1 MKGIINRNLIILA
14 RETRGLNQFEL
25 APLIGISPAH
35 MSKMEQGMVDI
46 DEYYIDKLSETLHY
60 PKSFFYQDTEILQP
74 LLSYRKR
81 EVVAQKLLT
90 PIEAQIN
97 MYGMHVDYLAN
108 KLNMEAVKLPA
119 LNVVKVGSPEK
130 CAKQLRKIWN
140 IEEGVVNDLT
150 NILESNGII
159 VYSFNFGT
167 ERVDSRSIITKTGQP
182 IIYTNS
188 TLLGDRLRFTLAF
201 ELGHLVMHLDA
212 LPDLDRDVN
221 HEANLFASELLMPEK
236 EIKPD
241 FADGVTLGLLGELKR
256 KWKVS
261 MQTLLFRS
269 EDLGIITPNQ
279 KRYLVGQFN
288 KLRIRRR
295 EPQTLDI
302 PKEEPHLL
310 ENLLNK
316 YRSKYK
322 VDKQKFAEELHLN
335 FKDFV
340 ELYEKKLKKI

>member
-14 RETRGLNQFEL
+14 RETRGINQFEL
-25 APLIGISPAH
+25 APMIGVSPAQ

-46 DEYYIDKLSETLHY
+46 DETFIDKLSDVLQY
-60 PKSFFYQDTEILQP
+60 PKSFFYQTTEVLQP

-90 PIEAQIN
+90 PIDAQIN
-97 MYGMHVDYLAN
+97 VYGMHVDYLAE
-108 KLNMEAVKLPA
+108 KLNLEPVKLPA
-119 LNVVKVGSPEK
+119 LDVAKMGSPEK
-130 CAKQLRKIWN
+130 CAKQLRKLWN
-140 IEEGVVNDLT
+140 VKEGVVNNLT
-150 NILESNGII
+150 KIIEGNGII

-182 IIYTNS
+182 VIYTNS

-201 ELGHLVMHLDA
+201 ELGHLIMHLNA
-212 LPDLDRDVN
+212 MPDLDRDVN

-241 FADGVTLGLLGELKR
+241 FSEQLSLGLLGELKR

-261 MQTLLFRS
+261 MQTLLFRA
-269 EDLGIITPNQ
+269 EDLGVITYNH
-279 KRYLVGQFN
+279 KRYLIGQFN
-288 KLRIRRR
+288 KLKIRRR

-310 ENLLNK
+310 DSLLD
-316 YRSKYK
+316 KYK
-322 VDKQKFAEELHLN
+322 RKYKMEDEKLASELHLHH
-335 FKDFV
+335 KDFV
-340 ELYEKKLKKI
+340 ELYDKKN